1 MIELIKNLLIGYSK
15 FLIIVAVAILID
27 FITGITKAIYNKNIQ
42 SEKLRKTIPKI
53 IGYFAIIII
62 GICIEIV
69 FNIGYISAFIMLFI
83 IVIEFLST
91 LENISNYVTIP
102 KFLLKFLEDKKQIL
116 DDGGSN
122 AAGPGLIPDI
132 NEFES
137 EVNDND

>member
-1 MIELIKNLLIGYSK
+1 MLDAIKEILIGYQK
-15 FLIIVAVAILID
+15 FLLIVLISIVID

-62 GICIEIV
+62 GICIQIV
-69 FNIGYISAFIMLFI
+69 FNVDYIPVLIMLFI
-83 IVIEFLST
+83 IIIEFLST

-102 KFLLKFLEDKKQIL
+102 KFLIRFLEEKRRIL
-116 DDGGSN
+116 D
-122 AAGPGLIPDI
+122 
-132 NEFES
+132 ES